1 MAAGSWQE
9 AAARRAEEAAVRVR
23 DALSGGLGLLRA
35 ELGLELGLDP
45 QALPTWIALA
55 LPVALGL
62 ALLALLVAAAW
73 RGGLRKQPARSAAG
87 RKVILLFTLL
97 FTQPNGRSFLDVSED
112 EVTQTVRKDNIK
124 QPVETEKK
132 NEKSKKKKKSKG
144 DAKTLQDTSRLDG
157 KEVDEGAW
165 ETKISNREKRQQ
177 RKRDKVLTDGGSGE
191 SNLQGLEN
199 TVTAS
204 IEQLMPT
211 PSLPVGLR
219 KSKGDTLSNAQI
231 SSSKPAKAESSIPQV
246 SPGLSESHTV
256 NGGSWNEKSVKISQ
270 IGVGEEKWTS
280 VPSTAAG
287 KRKTETLAW
296 GQDTGDANGNG
307 KDWGVGLVSRPWK
320 ERSLFTPI
328 AAWNVD
334 ARINT
339 SEQNSTSFSSFGLT
353 PAVSDGLSSADP
365 SSDWNAPAEEW
376 GNWVD
381 EEKVASVPQRE
392 ERSDI
397 QKISD
402 NEREK
407 AEPILQSSTSGK
419 SKKKKKKKKKQ
430 GEEANSPAQDPEE
443 LDREAGEEFQEDTSK
458 VQLQQE
464 RAFSLK
470 TISTSEPAKSEE
482 APSLAVSTEPSV
494 IVSESNSDKI
504 ASQVPQMLQ
513 ETDVSSPN
521 IKQNSVPPPQ
531 SVKRTGNTIARLL
544 SIGFEKLWSW
554 RDVPEN
560 WKKNNATPFSKKDLN
575 EDSGNYRHISL
586 ASVPGKIVECI
597 LLGAIRSHM
606 KHGIG
611 KSQHRFIKGKSC
623 LTNLMT
629 LCDKVTGLVDV
640 GAKGRVLHFGHN
652 NSLQHY
658 SLGTEWLES
667 SQAERDLGV
676 LINRKLNMSQQ
687 CAQGAKKANGIP
699 ACIRSSVVS
708 RTREVILPLYSALVR
723 PHLECCVHFWAS
735 QFRKDTEVMESV
747 QRRAMRLVK
756 GLEHKSCKST

>member
-55 LPVALGL
+55 LPAALGL
-62 ALLALLVAAAW
+62 ALLVLLVAAAC

-87 RKVILLFTLL
+87 RKSDEAASAGLAAGGGQGKAAGPGPGQINLKADEQKKRNRKKLPEKAAR
-97 FTQPNGRSFLDVSED
+97 PNGRSFLDVSED

-144 DAKTLQDTSRLDG
+144 DAKTVQDTSRLDG

-219 KSKGDTLSNAQI
+219 KNKGDTVSNAQI

-320 ERSLFTPI
+320 DRSLFTPI

-353 PAVSDGLSSADP
+353 PAVSGSNSESVSQTGTSDFQWDLSHAQPPVDDEWSGLNGLSSADP

-430 GEEANSPAQDPEE
+430 GEEANSPAQ
-443 LDREAGEEFQEDTSK
+443 
-458 VQLQQE
+458 
-464 RAFSLK
+464 
-470 TISTSEPAKSEE
+470 SEE

-513 ETDVSSPN
+513 ETDVSSPS

-531 SVKRTGNTIARLL
+531 TKSEESWESPKQVK
-544 SIGFEKLWSW
+544 
-554 RDVPEN
+554 
-560 WKKNNATPFSKKDLN
+560 KK
-575 EDSGNYRHISL
+575 
-586 ASVPGKIVECI
+586 
-597 LLGAIRSHM
+597 
-606 KHGIG
+606 
-611 KSQHRFIKGKSC
+611 
-623 LTNLMT
+623 
-629 LCDKVTGLVDV
+629 
-640 GAKGRVLHFGHN
+640 
-652 NSLQHY
+652 
-658 SLGTEWLES
+658 
-667 SQAERDLGV
+667 
-676 LINRKLNMSQQ
+676 
-687 CAQGAKKANGIP
+687 KKA
-699 ACIRSSVVS
+699 R
-708 RTREVILPLYSALVR
+708 RE
-723 PHLECCVHFWAS
+723 
-735 QFRKDTEVMESV
+735 T
-747 QRRAMRLVK
+747 
-756 GLEHKSCKST
+756 

>member
-9 AAARRAEEAAVRVR
+9 AAAQQAEEAAARVR
-23 DALSGGLGLLRA
+23 DVLSGGLGLLRA

-45 QALPTWIALA
+45 QGLPTWLA
-55 LPVALGL
+55 LVVPAALGL
-62 ALLALLVAAAW
+62 GLLGLLLAVACA
-73 RGGLRKQPARSAAG
+73 GGLRKKPARSAAEKKG
-87 RKVILLFTLL
+87 DEAAGAGLTAGGGQGKAAGPGTGQLHLKGDEQKKRNKKKLPEKTAR
-97 FTQPNGRSFLDVSED
+97 PNGRSFLDVSED
-112 EVTQTVRKDNIK
+112 EVIQTVRKENIK
-124 QPVETEKK
+124 QPVDTEKK

-144 DAKTLQDTSRLDG
+144 DAKTVQDMSRLDG
-157 KEVDEGAW
+157 KEVDEGTW

-191 SNLQGLEN
+191 SNLQGVEN
-199 TVTAS
+199 TVTVS

-211 PSLPVGLR
+211 SSLPVVLR
-219 KSKGDTLSNAQI
+219 KNKGDTLLNAQV
-231 SSSKPAKAESSIPQV
+231 SSSKPAKGESSIPQV

-256 NGGSWNEKSVKISQ
+256 NGGSWNEKSVKISSQ

-287 KRKTETLAW
+287 KRKTETSAW

-307 KDWGVGLVSRPWK
+307 KDWGVTLVGRPWK

-353 PAVSDGLSSADP
+353 PGVSGSNSESVSQAGTSDFQWDLSHAQPPVDDEWSGLNGLSSADP

-381 EEKVASVPQRE
+381 EEKVASVPQPE
-392 ERSDI
+392 EISDV
-397 QKISD
+397 QKASD

-430 GEEANSPAQDPEE
+430 GEDANSPAQDTEE

-458 VQLQQE
+458 VRPQQE
-464 RAFSLK
+464 IAFSLK
-470 TISTSEPAKSEE
+470 TISTSEPAKPEE

-494 IVSESNSDKI
+494 IVSESDSDKI

-513 ETDVSSPN
+513 ETDVSSPS

-531 SVKRTGNTIARLL
+531 TKSEESWESPKQVK
-544 SIGFEKLWSW
+544 
-554 RDVPEN
+554 
-560 WKKNNATPFSKKDLN
+560 KK
-575 EDSGNYRHISL
+575 
-586 ASVPGKIVECI
+586 
-597 LLGAIRSHM
+597 
-606 KHGIG
+606 
-611 KSQHRFIKGKSC
+611 
-623 LTNLMT
+623 
-629 LCDKVTGLVDV
+629 
-640 GAKGRVLHFGHN
+640 
-652 NSLQHY
+652 
-658 SLGTEWLES
+658 
-667 SQAERDLGV
+667 
-676 LINRKLNMSQQ
+676 
-687 CAQGAKKANGIP
+687 KKA
-699 ACIRSSVVS
+699 R
-708 RTREVILPLYSALVR
+708 RE
-723 PHLECCVHFWAS
+723 
-735 QFRKDTEVMESV
+735 T
-747 QRRAMRLVK
+747 
-756 GLEHKSCKST
+756 

>member
-55 LPVALGL
+55 LPAALGL
-62 ALLALLVAAAW
+62 ALLALLVAAAC

-87 RKVILLFTLL
+87 RKGDEAVGAGLAAGGGQGKAAGPGPGQINLKGEEQKKRNRKKLPEKAAR
-97 FTQPNGRSFLDVSED
+97 PNGRSFLDVSED

-144 DAKTLQDTSRLDG
+144 DAKTVQDTSRLDG

-204 IEQLMPT
+204 IEQLMPA
-211 PSLPVGLR
+211 PPLSVGLR

-353 PAVSDGLSSADP
+353 PAVSGSNSESVSQTGTSDFQWDLSHAQPPVDDEWSGLNGLSSADP

-430 GEEANSPAQDPEE
+430 GEEANSPAQDTEE

-458 VQLQQE
+458 VQPQQE

-531 SVKRTGNTIARLL
+531 TKSEESWESPKQVK
-544 SIGFEKLWSW
+544 
-554 RDVPEN
+554 
-560 WKKNNATPFSKKDLN
+560 KK
-575 EDSGNYRHISL
+575 
-586 ASVPGKIVECI
+586 
-597 LLGAIRSHM
+597 
-606 KHGIG
+606 
-611 KSQHRFIKGKSC
+611 
-623 LTNLMT
+623 
-629 LCDKVTGLVDV
+629 
-640 GAKGRVLHFGHN
+640 
-652 NSLQHY
+652 
-658 SLGTEWLES
+658 
-667 SQAERDLGV
+667 
-676 LINRKLNMSQQ
+676 
-687 CAQGAKKANGIP
+687 KKA
-699 ACIRSSVVS
+699 R
-708 RTREVILPLYSALVR
+708 RE
-723 PHLECCVHFWAS
+723 
-735 QFRKDTEVMESV
+735 T
-747 QRRAMRLVK
+747 
-756 GLEHKSCKST
+756 